1 MLGIPFLKLIKHPA
15 SAMQMTNQWSASQWG
30 TEPVKYEGSAHEAA
44 VHRAEQQPEYKAEK
58 AWRKSKKE
66 LYPSQSVQRMLQLA
80 EEHATSTGLPKI
92 DPDVAFKEYRQHIS
106 ALQ

>member
-1 MLGIPFLKLIKHPA
+1 MVQI
-15 SAMQMTNQWSASQWG
+15 TNQWSASQWG

-44 VHRAEQQPEYKAEK
+44 VHRAEQLPMNKAEK
-58 AWRKSKKE
+58 AWRKSKKA

-80 EEHATSTGLPKI
+80 EEYATSSGLPKI
-92 DPDVAFKEYRQHIS
+92 DPDVAFKEYRQHITS